1 MQLNGA
7 ELNAVPL
14 NGAAALGKPAVT
26 VEPVIS
32 VLWGARVLLGGVD
45 ISANLTGSLRIE
57 REEGAA
63 TLADFVLSLDAGA
76 VNPASYIGKSVEVY
90 YQHWSGSAW
99 VEHLRFE
106 GQVIRPQYSMQER
119 LLSCD
124 CSDRL
129 QDAIEALTVAQVDTL
144 AGGLWSADLFESP
157 DGRSRWDYAQERMS
171 TRAASLQ
178 KSIDGVMQVTP
189 WLASAPAFTFP
200 VGSVLDQSMDWMPVE
215 LSERINVVE
224 LELDYRFIRLRQR
237 HQSFA
242 WQHPDITGTGIDSG
256 FCLWRHDD
264 TNLVDIEAVTAA
276 CTGAGY
282 QAIIDGAAWHR
293 LPPSGVY
300 CDPPAGWTNAYPD
313 LLLGGQ
319 WTAARRWSQTVT
331 EQYKL
336 RIEAPASIAQAG
348 EVIRRDSINAETAS
362 DREAE
367 FESATFTAIEPD
379 AVQDAIGDWVVDLRD
394 NPRLSAAVA
403 IGGSIARAQVL
414 AAHRGNRLSFQLPTA
429 DTLGVRLEH
438 TLRVEDVIG
447 GQAIRCQAKLAS
459 LIDEWDFDS
468 GEAITTLLLAV
479 SQGGGVVD
487 DPLIAPAIPPSTPAG
502 TVPTLI
508 TLPSQLGGRNTS
520 PLYDENRLGFSG
532 NYTQNDLDIN
542 PALVLFPVDF
552 KVAMPEIPA
561 DHQDDYPVVSNQ
573 TYRVAI
579 PNDLLE
585 L

>member
-1 MQLNGA
+1 MPLNSA
-7 ELNAVPL
+7 PLNAAPL
-14 NGAAALGKPAVT
+14 NGAVAPHQASVT
-26 VEPVIS
+26 VEPIIS

-76 VNPASYIGKSVEVY
+76 VNPAAYIGKSVEVY

-99 VEHLRFE
+99 VEHLRFA

-144 AGGLWSADLFESP
+144 AGGLWSADVFESP

-171 TRAASLQ
+171 TQAASLQ
-178 KSIDGVMQVTP
+178 KSVNGVLQVTP
-189 WLASAPAFTFP
+189 WVATAPAFIFP
-200 VGSVLDQSMDWMPVE
+200 AGSVLDQSMDWIPVE
-215 LSERINVVE
+215 LSERVNVVE
-224 LELDYRFIRLRQR
+224 LELDYRFIRLRER
-237 HQSFA
+237 HQQFIWS
-242 WQHPDITGTGIDSG
+242 HPDIAGNSIDNG
-256 FCLWRHDD
+256 FCVWRRDD
-264 TNLVDIEAVTAA
+264 TELPDIAMVESA
-276 CTGAGY
+276 CSGAGY
-282 QAIIDGAAWHR
+282 QVVLDGAAWHK

-300 CDPPAGWTNAYPD
+300 CDPPAGWTNSFPD
-313 LLLGGQ
+313 LLLGGN
-319 WTAARRWSQTVT
+319 WTAARRWGQPVT
-331 EQYKL
+331 EQYRI
-336 RIEAPASIAQAG
+336 RIEAPASISQAG
-348 EVIRRDSINAETAS
+348 EVIRRDRFGADTES

-367 FESATFTAIEPD
+367 FESETFTAPD
-379 AVQDAIGDWVVDLRD
+379 PAAVQDALGDWVVDLRD
-394 NPRLSAAVA
+394 DARLASVFSVGAA
-403 IGGSIARAQVL
+403 IAKTQVL

-438 TLRVEDVIG
+438 TLRINDHVAGRDI
-447 GQAIRCQAKLAS
+447 ACQAKLAC

-479 SQGGGVVD
+479 SQGGGDVND
-487 DPLIAPAIPPSTPAG
+487 ALIIPPKPNSTPPGAPG
-502 TVPTLI
+502 AAI
-508 TLPSQLGGRNTS
+508 GLPSQLGGRNVS
-520 PLYDENRLGFSG
+520 PVYDPERMGFSG

-542 PALVLFPVDF
+542 PALVLFPREL
-552 KVAMPEIPA
+552 KLEAPEIPA
-561 DHQDDYPVVSNQ
+561 THQDEYQVTQSA

-579 PNDLLE
+579 PNDLLD

>member
-26 VEPVIS
+26 VAPIIS
-32 VLWGARVLLGGVD
+32 VLWGARVVLGGVD

-76 VNPASYIGKSVEVY
+76 VNPAAYIGKSVEVY

-99 VEHLRFE
+99 VEHLRFA

-129 QDAIEALTVAQVDTL
+129 QDAIEALTVTQVDTL
-144 AGGLWSADLFESP
+144 AGGQWSADLFESP
-157 DGRSRWDYAQERMS
+157 VGRSRWDYAQERMS
-171 TRAASLQ
+171 TQPASLQ
-178 KSIDGVMQVTP
+178 KSVNGVLQVTP
-189 WLASAPAFTFP
+189 WAATAPAFVFP
-200 VGSVLDQSMDWMPVE
+200 VGSVLDQSMDWIPVE
-215 LSERINVVE
+215 LSERVNVVE

-237 HQSFA
+237 HQQFT
-242 WQHPDITGTGIDSG
+242 WQHPDIIDTSIGGG
-256 FCLWRHDD
+256 FCVWRHDD
-264 TNLVDIEAVTAA
+264 TELPDVATVTEA

-282 QAIIDGAAWHR
+282 QAIIDGAAWQR
-293 LPPSGVY
+293 LPPTGIY
-300 CDPPAGWTNAYPD
+300 CDPPAGWTNPYPD
-313 LLLGGQ
+313 LMLGGQ
-319 WTAARRWSQTVT
+319 WTAARRWSQPVT

-348 EVIRRDSINAETAS
+348 EVIRRDSITAETES

-367 FESATFTAIEPD
+367 FEGATFTAPEAD
-379 AVQDAIGDWVVDLRD
+379 AVQDALGDWVVDLRD
-394 NPRLSAAVA
+394 NPRLAAAVT
-403 IGGSIARAQVL
+403 IGVSMARVQVL
-414 AAHRGNRLSFQLPTA
+414 EAHRGNRLSFQLPTA

-438 TLRVEDVIG
+438 TLRVEDVIA
-447 GQAIRCQAKLAS
+447 GQDVRCQAKLAS
-459 LIDEWDFDS
+459 LIDEWDFDT

-479 SQGGGVVD
+479 SQGGGAVD
-487 DPLIAPAIPPSTPAG
+487 DPVSVPAIPASTPAG
-502 TVPTLI
+502 SVPVLI

-520 PLYDENRLGFSG
+520 PLYSEEVLGFSG

-542 PALVLFPVDF
+542 PALVLFPVGF
-552 KVAMPEIPA
+552 KVEMPEIPA
-561 DHQDDYPVVSNQ
+561 DHQDDYQVVSNK

>member
-14 NGAAALGKPAVT
+14 NGAAALGQPAVT

-76 VNPASYIGKSVEVY
+76 VNPAAYIGKTVEVY
-90 YQHWSGSAW
+90 YQHWDGAAW
-99 VEHLRFE
+99 VEHLRFA

-144 AGGLWSADLFESP
+144 AGGQWSADLFESP
-157 DGRSRWDYAQERMS
+157 EGRSRWDYAQERMS
-171 TRAASLQ
+171 TQAASLQ
-178 KSIDGVMQVTP
+178 KSVSGVLQVTP
-189 WLASAPAFTFP
+189 WAATAPAFVFP
-200 VGSVLDQSMDWMPVE
+200 VGSVLDQSMDWIPVE
-215 LSERINVVE
+215 LSERVNVVE

-242 WQHPDITGTGIDSG
+242 WQHPDIIDSSIGGG
-256 FCLWRHDD
+256 FCLWRGDS
-264 TNLVDIEAVTAA
+264 TELPDIEMVTAA

-282 QAIIDGAAWHR
+282 QSILDGVEWHR

-300 CDPPAGWTNAYPD
+300 CDPPAAWGNIYLD
-313 LLLGGQ
+313 LLLGGL
-319 WTAARRWSQTVT
+319 WTAARRWSQPVT

-348 EVIRRDSINAETAS
+348 EVIRRDSITVETES

-367 FESATFTAIEPD
+367 FEGATYTTTEAD
-379 AVQDAIGDWVVDLRD
+379 AVQDALGDWVVDLRD
-394 NPRLSAAVA
+394 SPRLEGAAV
-403 IGGSIARAQVL
+403 IGVSMARVQVL
-414 AAHRGNRLSFQLPTA
+414 AAHRANRLSFQLPTA

-447 GQAIRCQAKLAS
+447 DQAVRCQAKLAS
-459 LIDEWDFDS
+459 LIDEWDFDT

-479 SQGGGVVD
+479 SQGGGDVT
-487 DPLIAPAIPPSTPAG
+487 DPATAPAPPPSTPAG
-502 TVPTLI
+502 SVPILI
-508 TLPSQLGGRNTS
+508 TLSTQLGGRNTS
-520 PLYDENRLGFSG
+520 PVYDPELLGFSG
-532 NYTQNDLDIN
+532 NYSVTTAGVE
-542 PALVLFPVDF
+542 PFPREF
-552 KVAMPEIPA
+552 KVEMPEIPA
-561 DHQDDYPVVSNQ
+561 DHQDDYQVVSNK

>member
-14 NGAAALGKPAVT
+14 NGAAALGQPAVT
-26 VEPVIS
+26 VEPIIS

-63 TLADFVLSLDAGA
+63 TLADFVLSLDGGA
-76 VNPASYIGKSVEVY
+76 VNPAAYIGKTVEVY

-99 VEHLRFE
+99 VEHLRFA

-129 QDAIEALTVAQVDTL
+129 QDAIEALTVAQVDML
-144 AGGLWSADLFESP
+144 AGGQWSADLFESP

-171 TRAASLQ
+171 TQPASLQ
-178 KSIDGVMQVTP
+178 KSVNGVLQVTP
-189 WLASAPAFTFP
+189 WAATAPAFVFP
-200 VGSVLDQSMDWMPVE
+200 VGSVLDQSMDWIPVE
-215 LSERINVVE
+215 LSERVNVVE

-242 WQHPDITGTGIDSG
+242 WQHPDIAGTSIDNG
-256 FCLWRHDD
+256 FCVWRHDD
-264 TNLVDIEAVTAA
+264 TELPDIATVTAA

-282 QAIIDGAAWHR
+282 QTIIDGAIWHR

-300 CDPPAGWTNAYPD
+300 CDPPAGWTNPYPD

-319 WTAARRWSQTVT
+319 WTAARRWSQPVT

-348 EVIRRDSINAETAS
+348 EVIRRDSITAETES

-367 FESATFTAIEPD
+367 FEGATFTAPEAD
-379 AVQDAIGDWVVDLRD
+379 AVQDALGDWVVDLRD
-394 NPRLSAAVA
+394 NPRLASAVT
-403 IGGSIARAQVL
+403 IGVSMARVQVL
-414 AAHRGNRLSFQLPTA
+414 EAHRGNRLSFQLPTA

-438 TLRVEDVIG
+438 TLRVEDVIA
-447 GQAIRCQAKLAS
+447 GQDVRCQAKLAS
-459 LIDEWDFDS
+459 LIDEWDFDT
-468 GEAITTLLLAV
+468 GEAITTMLLAV
-479 SQGGGVVD
+479 SQGGGAVD
-487 DPLIAPAIPPSTPAG
+487 DPVSVPAIPASTPAG
-502 TVPTLI
+502 SVPVLI

-520 PLYDENRLGFSG
+520 PAYDPERLGFSG

-542 PALVLFPVDF
+542 AGLTLFPVDF
-552 KVAMPEIPA
+552 KVQMPEIPA
-561 DHQDDYPVVSNQ
+561 DHQDEYLVVGAK

-579 PNDLLE
+579 PDDLLE